1 MPMIIGA
8 LVSMLLQALRQY
20 LPGII
25 GRVLLA
31 FGIGYVTHEI
41 ALPPLKAFIES
52 KVGGLPGILSVYFS
66 ATGLS
71 IAVSMILSAIVAAR
85 AQAAI
90 LSKLGSS

>member
-8 LVSMLLQALRQY
+8 LVTMLLQGLRQY

-31 FGIGYVTHEI
+31 FGIGLATYEI
-41 ALPPLKAFIES
+41 ALPPLKAFIQS
-52 KVGGLPGILSVYFS
+52 KVATLGPILIAYFD
-66 ATGLS
+66 ATGFG
-71 IAVSMILSAIVAAR
+71 IAVTMILSAWAAAR

-90 LSKLGSS
+90 LSKLGS